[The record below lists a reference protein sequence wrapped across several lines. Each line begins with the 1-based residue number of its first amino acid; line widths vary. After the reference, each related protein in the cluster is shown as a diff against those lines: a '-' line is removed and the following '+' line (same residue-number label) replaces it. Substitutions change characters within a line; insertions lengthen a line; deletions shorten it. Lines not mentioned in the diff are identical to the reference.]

1 MKLIFRAF
9 VLSFLLTSCSKA
21 VYYYQLVE
29 LESENMEAVDNQVIA
44 SNNDI
49 KVVFDFWGNRG
60 SSDFAITNTTNKT
73 IYIKHDE
80 CFLIKNGRIID
91 YYDNA
96 EYTSSSSLNKEVS
109 AQRSNAYKS
118 DNSNILGTIRSKA
131 ASISS
136 STSSSVTKSD
146 KKILPLPPNTTRV
159 IYGPDLD
166 GNRLWNCNVDPIPS
180 RKKSNRQNGV
190 SFTKDNTPLNVG
202 VLITYS
208 YEDDFSDKKTFETSA
223 FLNHFSNWS
232 PNEFII
238 AENYK
243 DCEEDRY
250 ELYREVFIDHSP
262 LMYYIKY
269 TRPTGA
275 H

>member
-9 VLSFLLTSCSKA
+9 VLSFLLTSCSKD
-21 VYYYQLVE
+21 VYFYQLVE
-29 LESENMEAVDNQVIA
+29 LESENMKAVDNQVIA

-49 KVVFDFWGNRG
+49 KVVFDFWDNRG
-60 SSDFAITNTTNKT
+60 ASDFAITNTTNKT

-96 EYTSSSSLNKEVS
+96 EYTSSSSFNKEVS
-109 AQRSNAYKS
+109 AQSSNAYTS
-118 DNSNILGTIRSKA
+118 NNSNILGSIRSKA

-146 KKILPLPPNTTRV
+146 KKVLALPPNTTRV

-166 GNRLWNCNVDPIPS
+166 VYRHWDCNVNPIPS
-180 RKKSNRQNGV
+180 RKESNRENGV
-190 SFTKDNTPLNVG
+190 SFTKDNTPLNIG

-238 AENYK
+238 SENYK

-250 ELYREVFIDHSP
+250 ELYRKVFIDHSP

-269 TRPTGA
+269 PRPYGG